1 MLMTLI
7 ATLLFALAAMMVLQ
21 VAGAILAEDGRRILR
36 LLAIG
41 VGGVQPAV
49 AVRR

>member
-1 MLMTLI
+1 MLMMVI
-7 ATLLFALAAMMVLQ
+7 ATLMFACAAMMVLQ
-21 VAGAILAEDGRRILR
+21 VAGQILAEDGHRILC

-41 VGGVQPAV
+41 VGAVQPAV